1 MKKLFLALLL
11 FCLSVCA
18 FAQQDYVGRYDVF
31 GAFSYLDSPK
41 LNLQQRG
48 FNTQIGTNLKPWL
61 AFGFDYSIQM
71 GSASLVPDD
80 LKTAYATALNNL
92 VLEGKAGLIPGFPAL
107 PANYVLWAPLSATT
121 QTFTLGP
128 QLEYRHFKMFTL
140 FIHPSIGAMHEK
152 IDLHPHDAFT
162 QDVVLPAL
170 IKSGIVSTLLPSDT
184 TYFYGLGGGG
194 EWNATKHVHIRADL
208 EFVHVYLFSGIL
220 EDSRNSI
227 RLSVGPTL
235 NFGKNIMK

>member
-1 MKKLFLALLL
+1 MKKLLLAVLLL
-11 FCLSVCA
+11 SLSACA
-18 FAQQDYVGRYDVF
+18 FAQQDYVGRYD
-31 GAFSYLDSPK
+31 AFAGFSFLDSPK
-41 LNLQQRG
+41 LDLQQRG
-48 FNTQIGTNLKPWL
+48 FNTQIGTNLRSWL

-71 GSASLVPDD
+71 GHASLVPND
-80 LKTAYATALNNL
+80 LKTPYANALNGL
-92 VLEGKAGLIPGFPAL
+92 VLEGKAGLIPGFPTL
-107 PANYVLWAPLSATT
+107 PANYVLYAPFSATT

-128 QLEYRHFKMFTL
+128 QLEYRHFKKATF

-162 QDVVLPAL
+162 TYVALPAI
-170 IKSGIVSTLLPSDT
+170 IKSGILSTLLPSDT

-194 EWNATKHVHIRADL
+194 EYNATQHVHIRADV
-208 EFVHVYLFSGIL
+208 EFVHVYLYSGIL
-220 EDSRNSI
+220 ADSRNSI